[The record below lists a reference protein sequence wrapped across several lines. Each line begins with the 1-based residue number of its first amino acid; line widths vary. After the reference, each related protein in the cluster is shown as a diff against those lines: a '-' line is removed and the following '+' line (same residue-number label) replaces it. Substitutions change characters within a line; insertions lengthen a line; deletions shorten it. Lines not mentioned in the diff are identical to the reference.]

1 MLPPPGPGG
10 DGSGT
15 GGGTTPT
22 TYTNTSPDP
31 LKALTNEA
39 IGADGMKVDR
49 EMFRERFATQAQEAA
64 ARHPALRDAVAA
76 ENWPAAEAL
85 ATKLLLEKPKDFWNL
100 LKLQTVF
107 RSDRNPAFREILKVI
122 FGLLPAVATR
132 EQLAQEHF
140 TRYQATQEC
149 DATKLRELG
158 RIFHAYVLDREVR
171 KLIDAGDYASL
182 RTRDAGV
189 YQSLRAIGPEGLKP
203 LLAYIQ
209 ANVALD
215 DLERVA

>member
-1 MLPPPGPGG
+1 MRRVGER
-10 DGSGT
+10 
-15 GGGTTPT
+15 
-22 TYTNTSPDP
+22 TSS
-31 LKALTNEA
+31 AS
-39 IGADGMKVDR
+39 IGRRRKS
-49 EMFRERFATQAQEAA
+49 A

-100 LKLQTVF
+100 LKLQQVF

-122 FGLLPAVATR
+122 FGILPSVATR

-140 TRYQATQEC
+140 VRFQATQES
-149 DATKLRELG
+149 DATKIRELG
-158 RIFHAYVLDREVR
+158 RIFHAYVLDGDVR
-171 KLIDAGDYASL
+171 QLIQAGDYAAL

-189 YQSLRAIGPEGLKP
+189 YQSLKAIGPDGLKP

-209 ANVALD
+209 ANVPLD
-215 DLERVA
+215 DLVRVA